1 MEGNLRRRKSCQ
13 QAFLCLRMKKRNG
26 RRSRKAWINPY
37 AGMREGW
44 KRHSSFS
51 PMKQKRNFP
60 HNIHK
65 IINIMLQKIG
75 SENEVIHS
83 RKKP

>member
-1 MEGNLRRRKSCQ
+1 MEGNLRWRKSCQ

-44 KRHSSFS
+44 KIHSSFS
-51 PMKQKRNFP
+51 PM
-60 HNIHK
+60 NIEEK
-65 IINIMLQKIG
+65 F
-75 SENEVIHS
+75 ST
-83 RKKP
+83 